1 MRLKLLNKNP
11 VDHST
16 REVGF
21 APETLER
28 KGFPDI
34 AAHATRMRPEVPA
47 TAHPQTVVKSRRI
60 GITGHCAR
68 TTGGGQTRRGA
79 AKFRTEGLGETTGV
93 TTAPE

>member
-11 VDHST
+11 ADHST

-34 AAHATRMRPEVPA
+34 AGRATCMRPEVPA
-47 TAHPQTVVKSRRI
+47 AVHP
-60 GITGHCAR
+60 
-68 TTGGGQTRRGA
+68 
-79 AKFRTEGLGETTGV
+79 
-93 TTAPE
+93 